1 MAGLRTGP
9 PGMSWHVMSKHLRS
23 IPVPHRYPNKHAT
36 FNCRCLHHINSLL
49 LWHDT
54 IDTCV
59 TACFLPPPPPQ
70 FPMST
75 RCIQL
80 VYTHRYS
87 VELLNDIK
95 AARLKGS
102 GSKRPGKPPK
112 RSPYT
117 ADVVVAVLVVLIVL
131 LILVRAGVARWL

>member
-1 MAGLRTGP
+1 
-9 PGMSWHVMSKHLRS
+9 
-23 IPVPHRYPNKHAT
+23 
-36 FNCRCLHHINSLL
+36 
-49 LWHDT
+49 
-54 IDTCV
+54 
-59 TACFLPPPPPQ
+59 
-70 FPMST
+70 MST

-131 LILVRAGVARWL
+131 LILVRAGVAGWL